1 MQEQWTGGVTYLLGR
16 FLTVQN
22 PLISE
27 KKKLKLQRL
36 QITTEPW
43 YATKKTTAGIRKL
56 LVVKLRSRVL
66 ARGASD

>member
-27 KKKLKLQRL
+27 KKRLKLQRL
-36 QITTEPW
+36 EITTEPW
-43 YATKKTTAGIRKL
+43 YATKKTNGRIRKL
-56 LVVKLRSRVL
+56 LAVKLGSRVL
-66 ARGASD
+66 TRGASD